1 MKNSFQPGKLFKLIK
16 AANPPRW
23 MIVLAVVLG
32 IIETMFGLAVPL
44 LTMNVINSFAAEGM
58 SLLSLVLVGLAL
70 IVQAAISG
78 VAFYMMTAI
87 GGKIVAAIRQ
97 RIWDHVL
104 YLRISY
110 FDKHESGETMSRI
123 TQDTNVIKELITQHF
138 ISFFT
143 GLLSV
148 VGSVAILLW
157 MDWKM
162 TLMMLVAVPLSIAVL
177 LPLGQKMHGIAL
189 ANQDELARFSGN
201 LGRVLT
207 NIRLVKAYQGESAEQ
222 KNGSEQ
228 INNLYRF
235 GLKEAKILSLLSPI
249 MTLIIMLVLTLLF
262 GYGGAQVAKGA
273 LSAGALIA
281 IMFYLV
287 QIVVPFTQMAT
298 FFTSFQ
304 KAVGATE
311 RLHEMLEQPLE
322 SAGDKELS
330 SGKTAGDIQFADV
343 AFQYEEK
350 QIFKQLSLNIPA
362 GKTTALVG
370 GSGGG
375 KTTIFSII
383 ERFYEPSGGKVL
395 FDGQPI
401 EDIKLKQWRSLFGY
415 VSQESPLIN
424 GTIRDNVMYGMPE
437 GASDEAVIEALK
449 KANAWQF
456 VSQMEHGL
464 GSEVGEAGIK
474 LSGGQRQRI
483 AIARAILRDPK
494 ILLLDE
500 ATSSLDTESESLV
513 QEALQQA
520 MQGRTTIIIAHR
532 LSTVTHADQLI
543 VLENGVI
550 TGTGTH
556 EELLQHH
563 AYYQKLVARSIEG
576 SQISSL

>member
-1 MKNSFQPGKLFKLIK
+1 MKEPNKLFKLIRE
-16 AANPPRW
+16 ANPPRW
-23 MIVLAVVLG
+23 MLVIAVVLG
-32 IIETMFGLAVPL
+32 IIETAFGLAVPL
-44 LTMNVINSFAAEGM
+44 LTMNVINSFADGGM
-58 SLLSLVLVGLAL
+58 SLLSLILVGFAL
-70 IVQAAISG
+70 LLQAAMSG

-87 GGKIVAAIRQ
+87 GGKVVAAIRE
-97 RIWDHVL
+97 RIWNHVL
-104 YLRISY
+104 FLRLPY

-123 TQDTNVIKELITQHF
+123 TQDTNVIKELITSHF
-138 ISFFT
+138 ITFFN

-148 VGSVAILLW
+148 IGSVAILLW

-162 TLMMLVAVPLSIAVL
+162 TLMMLIAVPLSVAVIM
-177 LPLGQKMHGIAL
+177 PLGQKMHNISL

-207 NIRLVKAYQGESAEQ
+207 NIRLVRAYQAEKLEQ
-222 KNGSEQ
+222 KKGQEQ
-228 INNLYRF
+228 IHNLYRF
-235 GLKEAKILSLLSPI
+235 GLKEAKIMALLSPI
-249 MTLIIMLVLTLLF
+249 MTLIIMLVLILLF
-262 GYGGAQVAKGA
+262 GYGGAQVARGA
-273 LSAGALIA
+273 LSAGALVA

-304 KAVGATE
+304 KALGATQ
-311 RLHEMLEQPLE
+311 RLHEILEHPLE
-322 SAGDKELS
+322 PEGTDELRVKES
-330 SGKTAGDIQFADV
+330 DIKFEDV
-343 AFQYEEK
+343 AFKYEEK
-350 QIFKQLSLNIPA
+350 QIFEKLSLTIPA

-375 KTTIFSII
+375 KTTIFSMI
-383 ERFYEPSGGKVL
+383 ERFYEPTGGRIS
-395 FDGQPI
+395 FGDQPLQH
-401 EDIKLKQWRSLFGY
+401 IKLKQWRNLFGY

-424 GTIRDNVMYGMPE
+424 GTIRDNVTYGADD
-437 GASDEAVIEALK
+437 ASDEQVIAALK

-456 VSQMEHGL
+456 VSQLEGGL
-464 GSEVGEAGIK
+464 DSQVGEAGIK

-500 ATSSLDTESESLV
+500 ATSNLDTESEGFV

-520 MQGRTTIIIAHR
+520 MHGRTTIIIAHR

-550 TGTGTH
+550 TGKGTH
-556 EELLQHH
+556 EELLRHH
-563 AYYQKLVARSIEG
+563 AYYQKLVARSTEAIV
-576 SQISSL
+576 

>member
-1 MKNSFQPGKLFKLIK
+1 MKEPNKLFKLIRE
-16 AANPPRW
+16 ANPPRW
-23 MIVLAVVLG
+23 MLVIAVVLG
-32 IIETMFGLAVPL
+32 IIETAFGLAVPL
-44 LTMNVINSFAAEGM
+44 LTMNVINSFADGGM
-58 SLLSLVLVGLAL
+58 SLLSLILVGFAL
-70 IVQAAISG
+70 LLQAAVSG
-78 VAFYMMTAI
+78 IAFYMMTAI
-87 GGKIVAAIRQ
+87 GGKVVAAIRE
-97 RIWDHVL
+97 RIWNHVL
-104 YLRISY
+104 YLRLPY

-123 TQDTNVIKELITQHF
+123 TQDTNVIKELITSHF
-138 ISFFT
+138 ITFFN

-148 VGSVAILLW
+148 IGSVAILLW

-162 TLMMLVAVPLSIAVL
+162 TLMMLIAVPLSVAVIM
-177 LPLGQKMHGIAL
+177 PLGQKMHNISL

-207 NIRLVKAYQGESAEQ
+207 NIRLVRAYQAEKLEQ
-222 KNGSEQ
+222 KKGQEQ
-228 INNLYRF
+228 IYNLYRF
-235 GLKEAKILSLLSPI
+235 GLKEAKIMALLSPI
-249 MTLIIMLVLTLLF
+249 MTLIIMLVLILLF
-262 GYGGAQVAKGA
+262 GYGGAQVARGA
-273 LSAGALIA
+273 LSAGALVA

-304 KAVGATE
+304 KALGATQ
-311 RLHEMLEQPLE
+311 RLHEILEHPLE
-322 SAGDKELS
+322 PEGTDELRVKES
-330 SGKTAGDIQFADV
+330 DIKFEDV
-343 AFQYEEK
+343 AFKYEEK
-350 QIFKQLSLNIPA
+350 QIFEKLSLTIPA

-383 ERFYEPSGGKVL
+383 ERFYEPTGGKIW
-395 FDGQPI
+395 FGDQPLQH
-401 EDIKLKQWRSLFGY
+401 IKLRQWRNLFGY

-424 GTIRDNVMYGMPE
+424 GTIRDNVTYGADD
-437 GASDEAVIEALK
+437 ASDEQVIAALK

-456 VSQMEHGL
+456 VSQLEGGL
-464 GSEVGEAGIK
+464 DSQVGEAGVK

-500 ATSSLDTESESLV
+500 ATSNLDTESEGYV

-550 TGTGTH
+550 TGKGTH
-556 EELLQHH
+556 EELLRHH
-563 AYYQKLVARSIEG
+563 TYYQKLVARSTEAIV
-576 SQISSL
+576 